1 MIEAPKQTDVKHI
14 NKKVSSMNRI
24 TAIERQVISARAYLE
39 EHSGKLR
46 ITYKDIANFLTD
58 NGIYRITENNIKQK
72 VSNIYATLDIQD
84 LGTAVVMLREANALI
99 EYDNVKV

>member
-1 MIEAPKQTDVKHI
+1 
-14 NKKVSSMNRI
+14 MNRL